1 MSVLLDKIRKARE
14 SAVTAGGFRFTVR
27 RPTDVEVMGL
37 RGNVTV
43 AALIPFV
50 VGWEG
55 VKELDLIAGGDPH
68 PLAFDAAVCAEWLS
82 DRPDLLR
89 PLAEEIMAG
98 YQRHVEAM
106 EAAAKN

>member
-1 MSVLLDKIRKARE
+1 MSALLDKIRKARE
-14 SAVTAGGFRFTVR
+14 SVVTIGDWRFTVR
-27 RPTDVEVMGL
+27 RPTDVEVMDL
-37 RGNVTV
+37 LGNVTV

-68 PLAFDAAVCAEWLS
+68 PLAFDAAVCAEWLA

-89 PLAEEIMAG
+89 PLAEAIMDG
-98 YQRHVEAM
+98 YARHVAAL
-106 EAAAKN
+106 EAATKN